1 MVTQKSEKEF
11 YRTVYSLAMGKEAEF
26 FYDNDVQT
34 ILSDLRVRFWGED
47 LLQRLQLLSKL
58 LYFDS
63 FVNAPLKE
71 DLRSK
76 SEELKHITR
85 SIQE

>member
-1 MVTQKSEKEF
+1 MVTQRAEKEF
-11 YRTVYSLAMGKEAEF
+11 YRSVYSFAMGKEAEF

-34 ILSDLRVRFWGED
+34 ILCDLKTRFWGED
-47 LLQRLQLLSKL
+47 LIQRLHLLAKL

-63 FVNAPLKE
+63 FVNTPFKE

-76 SEELKHITR
+76 SEQLKHLTK